1 MKILG
6 KSKRIDKDFLE
17 ISLSE
22 LISITGGV
30 IAGLFL
36 LNITKSFD
44 TLLGLFILFPGL
56 LEMHGNIYGSL
67 SARIST
73 SLWSGRLKLKE
84 DRNKFIRENI
94 FAALFLVLGVSF
106 VLGVISY
113 LFILITFKASSFS
126 IIIVSVLSSLIGS
139 LIEIPLT
146 IYTTFWLFKHNF
158 DPDDIMG
165 PYVTTIGDII
175 SVISIVIV
183 VKMLI

>member
-1 MKILG
+1 MRILG

-22 LISITGGV
+22 LVSITGGI

-36 LNITKSFD
+36 LNITKSLD

-67 SARIST
+67 SARLST
-73 SLWSGRLKLKE
+73 LLWSGKLKLKE
-84 DRNKFIRENI
+84 ERNKFIRENV
-94 FAALFLVLGVSF
+94 FAVLFLVLAVSF
-106 VLGVISY
+106 ALGVIAY
-113 LFILITFKASSFS
+113 LFVLIAFKTSSFL

-139 LIEIPLT
+139 LIEVPLT
-146 IYTTFWLFKHNF
+146 IYTTFWFFKHNF
-158 DPDDIMG
+158 DPEDIMG

-175 SVISIVIV
+175 SIISIVIV
-183 VKMLI
+183 VKILI